1 MKLKSLIL
9 ACLLLLF
16 AVPCG
21 AQQTKRVLF
30 VGNSYTQVNDL
41 PQLITAVAQSMGDNV
56 EAYSNTPG
64 GCTFMQHCTNQSMTM
79 ICQGGWDIVVLQEQ
93 SQYPSFPQEQV
104 ENEVFPYAQRLVDS
118 VYANSPCAEPMF
130 YMTWGRENG
139 DQSNAQFFPVLGT
152 YEGMDSMLYERYMYM
167 AEANDASV
175 CPVGRVW
182 RRLRSDYS
190 DIRLYQSDGSHPSLE
205 GSYAAACAFYVLFF
219 HRDPLLITYN
229 PGIDNNVA
237 STIRSVVRSV
247 VFDQLPQW
255 CRISPQAAFAVDRV
269 ENGEACFTN
278 TAAYADNVTWDFG
291 DGVTVASNTQQVCH
305 TYSASGTYTIAQV
318 ASRHCM
324 TDTMT
329 MTVNV
334 VVTDTI
340 PEDTTTTAVV
350 ALEQET
356 VMLFPNPTTGETM
369 LTLPDGSAAMVK
381 MTDLEGRRICSFLM
395 QEPQKAVRMDHLPS
409 GVYLL
414 RITTRQGTVVK
425 RVIKR

>member
-1 MKLKSLIL
+1 MIL

-139 DQSNAQFFPVLGT
+139 DQSNARFFPVLGT

-247 VFDQLPQW
+247 VFDQLHQW
-255 CRISPQAAFAVDRV
+255 CRTSPQAAFAVDRV

-291 DGVTVASNTQQVCH
+291 DGVTVAGNTQQVCH

-356 VMLFPNPTTGETM
+356 VMLSPNPTTGETM
-369 LTLPDGSAAMVK
+369 LTLPDGSAAMVE

-414 RITTRQGTVVK
+414 RITTRQGSVVK
-425 RVIKR
+425 KVIKQ